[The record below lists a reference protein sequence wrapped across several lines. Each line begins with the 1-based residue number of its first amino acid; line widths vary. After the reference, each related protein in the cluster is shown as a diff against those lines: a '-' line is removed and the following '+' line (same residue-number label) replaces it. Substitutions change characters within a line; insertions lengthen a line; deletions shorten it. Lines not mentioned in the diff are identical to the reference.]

1 MTRRGSSAKPKLH
14 PFTNLSKDFEE
25 ALRVSCAWWIEH
37 SEKHPTFSQTQQKNW
52 IDFCHGV
59 VKGEKLETLFDHY
72 LEENSLEEAFF
83 TGYFEPTL
91 YGSLTLSEKYSV
103 PLFALPEGER
113 AFSRKEIREG
123 ALLDKS
129 PILAYVSCPVDA
141 FFLEI
146 QGSGRVILEGSGGVL
161 RLGYAGQ
168 NGHPYRAIGKFVKED
183 PSFQGDMD
191 FHALKAFLKADLKR
205 AESYMDQN
213 ESYIFFKE
221 ILKDSPKNAGPIG
234 TQGVS
239 LTPRHSLACDPVYY
253 PFGLPVLATV
263 PGIFE
268 EMTLTQDTG
277 GAIKGPLRFDYF
289 TGYGAQ
295 AEDLAGH
302 LKHDGWVSIF
312 FPKK

>member
-1 MTRRGSSAKPKLH
+1 MTQRGSSAKPKLH
-14 PFTNLSKDFEE
+14 PFTNVSKDFEE
-25 ALRVSCAWWIEH
+25 ALRVSCTWWVMC
-37 SEKHPTFSQTQQKNW
+37 SERHPAFSQTQQKNW
-52 IDFCHGV
+52 MDFCHGV
-59 VKGEKLETLFDHY
+59 VRGERLEVLFDRY
-72 LEENSLEEAFF
+72 LEESPSEEAFF

-91 YGSLTLSEKYSV
+91 YGSLVMSEQYSV
-103 PLFALPEGER
+103 PLFALPEGEKT
-113 AFSRKEIREG
+113 FSRKEIREG
-123 ALLDKS
+123 ALLEKS
-129 PILAYVSCPVDA
+129 LILVYVSCPVDA

-146 QGSGRVILEGSGGVL
+146 QGSGRVILENGDVL

-168 NGHPYRAIGKFVKED
+168 NGYPYQAIGKFVKED
-183 PSFQGDMD
+183 PDFHGDMD

-205 AESYMDQN
+205 AESYMDRN
-213 ESYIFFKE
+213 ESYVFFKE
-221 ILKDSPKNAGPIG
+221 ILKGSPKSAGPIG

-239 LTPRHSLACDPVYY
+239 LTPRHSLACDPIYY

-263 PGIFE
+263 SGVFK

-295 AEDLAGH
+295 AENLAGS
-302 LKHDGWVSIF
+302 LKHSGRVSIF